1 LAADE
6 GLPYVQAALEQLH
19 VLPAEAEQVSS
30 AQGRTE
36 GCLHHAPGEA
46 PPLALCL
53 GGLLLSLAV
62 GGEEAGDLRLRE
74 HAHLGRLGL
83 RRFDLIE
90 RAAGNEA
97 PAAGDLEHDSEE
109 AEVVADRLRG
119 EARCGLL
126 GDVGVLYRPSARW
139 GRRPARVSCRTH
151 DSGIESSSATSPR

>member
-36 GCLHHAPGEA
+36 GYLHHAPGEA

-62 GGEEAGDLRLRE
+62 GGEEAGDLRLE
-74 HAHLGRLGL
+74 STLISGGSACGASISSSGL
-83 RRFDLIE
+83 RATRRQRRATLNMTRRRPRWLLIVFGE
-90 RAAGNEA
+90 R
-97 PAAGDLEHDSEE
+97 PAA
-109 AEVVADRLRG
+109 A
-119 EARCGLL
+119 C
-126 GDVGVLYRPSARW
+126 SAM
-139 GRRPARVSCRTH
+139 
-151 DSGIESSSATSPR
+151 